1 LTSGSAPATVRC
13 PFFAHKLRIILINGV
28 IRPSALPPATVA
40 TSAPSSSVHQQR
52 RGFWLRTLHQW
63 HWISS
68 AVCLIGMLLFAA
80 TGITLNHASR
90 IEAKPEVVS
99 RQLELPADLL
109 GKLGDRADG
118 NAPIPRVATRWLDAQ
133 LGISIGRRPA
143 EWSDGEIYLS
153 LPSPGADA
161 WLSIDRESGAVEYES
176 TARGWVSYFNDLH
189 KGRNAGPAWGWFL
202 DIFAVACLVFCIT
215 GLFLLHLHA
224 RQRRMTWPL
233 VGLGLLIPLLIALIL
248 IH

>member
-1 LTSGSAPATVRC
+1 MPR
-13 PFFAHKLRIILINGV
+13 LRLSPE
-28 IRPSALPPATVA
+28 R
-40 TSAPSSSVHQQR
+40 APSSTVQQQAS

-80 TGITLNHASR
+80 TGITLNHAAK
-90 IEAKPEVVS
+90 IEAKPEVVNHKLEMPA
-99 RQLELPADLL
+99 QLLHD
-109 GKLGDRADG
+109 LGDREDG
-118 NAPIPRVATRWLDAQ
+118 KAALPAPVSRWLSDA
-133 LGISIGRRPA
+133 LSVSVGERSA
-143 EWSDGEIYLS
+143 EWSADEIYLS
-153 LPSPGADA
+153 MPGPGADA
-161 WLSIDRESGAVEYES
+161 WLSIDRETGAVEYES
-176 TARGWVSYFNDLH
+176 TRRGWVSYFNDLH
-189 KGRNAGPAWGWFL
+189 KGRNAGPAWSWFL

-233 VGLGLLIPLLIALIL
+233 VGLGLMVPLLIALIL

>member
-1 LTSGSAPATVRC
+1 MSRSVSSTV
-13 PFFAHKLRIILINGV
+13 
-28 IRPSALPPATVA
+28 
-40 TSAPSSSVHQQR
+40 QQQQS

-80 TGITLNHASR
+80 TGITLNHAAK
-90 IEAKPEVVS
+90 IEATPQVDN
-99 RQLELPADLL
+99 RQLELPAALL
-109 GKLGDRADG
+109 AQLGTRDDG
-118 NAPIPRVATRWLDAQ
+118 NAPLPRPARQWLDAE
-133 LGISIGRRPA
+133 LDISIGGRAA
-143 EWSDGEIYLS
+143 EWSPEEIYLS
-153 LPSPGADA
+153 LPRPGGDA
-161 WLSIDRESGAVEYES
+161 WLSIDRASGAVEFES
-176 TARGWVSYFNDLH
+176 TSRGAVSYLNDLH

-202 DIFAVACLVFCIT
+202 DVFAVACLVFCIT

-233 VGLGLLIPLLIALIL
+233 VGLGLMIPLLIALLL